1 MEKLRGRLTYANVI
15 STIALFFVL
24 AGGTA
29 FAANEALLGTDS
41 VGTKQLKKEAVT
53 PAKLST
59 ASKAALTGPQGATGA
74 AGPQGPKGDRGESGP
89 IGPQGQQ
96 GLPGTAGSEP
106 FKIDASSG
114 EVNPPSG
121 PIPLNGNITWTTDA
135 GEAGLLIGALRVTG
149 ALTEAAHQ
157 ENPYNAC
164 RVNVSVF
171 DNGTQV
177 IVTHFTFVETSFAE
191 QKVKLTPNVI
201 AFNEPGPHTVTATAT
216 AESNLCQAGTKIDD
230 LRLAVQ
236 PLG

>member
-1 MEKLRGRLTYANVI
+1 MEKLRGKLTYANVI

-74 AGPQGPKGDRGESGP
+74 AGPEGPKGDRGETGP
-89 IGPQGQQ
+89 VGPQ

-114 EVNPPSG
+114 EVNPANG
-121 PIPLNGNITWTTDA
+121 PIPLNGKITWTTDA
-135 GEAGLLIGALRVTG
+135 GEAGFLIGAVRVTG
-149 ALTEAAHQ
+149 ALTQAGAQ

-164 RVNVSVF
+164 HVNVLVF
-171 DNGTQV
+171 DNGTRV
-177 IVTHFTFVETSFAE
+177 IETQLRFVETSFAE
-191 QKVKLTPNVI
+191 QKAKLTPIVI

-216 AESNLCQAGTKIDD
+216 GESNLCQAGTKIDD